1 MRHPTND
8 EPRELTGGAGS
19 KGQDQYVSLDCAAA
33 ERRAQLAG
41 RFFAVLCWAAALA
54 LAAAGGWL

>member
-1 MRHPTND
+1 MRRPTRDNARRQPGV
-8 EPRELTGGAGS
+8 EKEQAHR
-19 KGQDQYVSLDCAAA
+19 VSLDCATA

-41 RFFAVLCWAAALA
+41 RCFAVLCWAAAIA